1 MTLIV
6 EDGSGLSTSE
16 SYISVSDADARHTA
30 LGNTAWTG
38 ADAVKESA
46 LRRATQYMTQAYRQR
61 WKGTRLLREQALD
74 WPRYGVF
81 VDNFY
86 LDTVVVPDDV
96 ANACADLALRALTND
111 LAPDTERAV
120 VREKVGPLETEY
132 APYAPQSTS
141 WTAINM
147 ALAPYMKSGGVNVPL
162 VRL

>member
-74 WPRYGVF
+74 WPRYGVI

-86 LDTVVVPDDV
+86 LDTVIVPDDV
-96 ANACADLALRALTND
+96 ANACADLASCQLG
-111 LAPDTERAV
+111 
-120 VREKVGPLETEY
+120 K
-132 APYAPQSTS
+132 
-141 WTAINM
+141 
-147 ALAPYMKSGGVNVPL
+147 
-162 VRL
+162 VRLAHA